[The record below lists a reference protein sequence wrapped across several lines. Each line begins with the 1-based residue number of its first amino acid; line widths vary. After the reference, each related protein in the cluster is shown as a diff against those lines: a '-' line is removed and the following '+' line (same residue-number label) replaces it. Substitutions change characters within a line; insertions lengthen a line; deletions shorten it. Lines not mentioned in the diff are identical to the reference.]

1 METTFL
7 FLKQHVPVAAMIVIA
22 GLFFNSGL
30 DERFERLDERF
41 ERLDERIE
49 RQGERIQGL
58 SDEIQQLRFE
68 MSEEFKAV
76 RSEMAAGDQAI
87 RAEMAAGFSLVQAQI
102 SDLGERMARVETRTD
117 GIEERLDRDS
127 E

>member
-1 METTFL
+1 METTVMFI
-7 FLKQHVPVAAMIVIA
+7 KQHGPVAAMIVLA
-22 GLFFNSGL
+22 GLFFNSSL

-41 ERLDERIE
+41 ERQD
-49 RQGERIQGL
+49 ERIQGL
-58 SDEIQQLRFE
+58 SDQIQQLRIE

-87 RAEMAAGFSLVQAQI
+87 RAEMAAGFRLVQAQI
-102 SDLGERMARVETRTD
+102 SDLGERMARVETKTD
-117 GIEERLDRDS
+117 GIEERLDRES